1 MSEAFGIAIIS
12 MIGSLLIAIIPKI
25 IDHWSGTGKIVKDIS
40 KDVEQLKKDQEKT
53 SDMVY
58 QILDHMATSNNTGQM
73 KRCLEQY
80 NEYYRHS
87 N

>member
-1 MSEAFGIAIIS
+1 MSESFGITIIS

>member
-1 MSEAFGIAIIS
+1 MSDSLVISLIS
-12 MIGSLLIAIIPKI
+12 MIGSLLIAIIPKL
-25 IDHWSGTGKIVKDIS
+25 IDHYSGTGKIVKDIS

-87 N
+87 